1 MWRGIMQQVLID
13 ACGWVAV
20 VDSGMNFDSEALNIL
35 GRPQLLLLPKV
46 IEELRQLDAL
56 RPRGKKLLLELLT
69 AKSEEVDPRPGAGE
83 HTDDQ
88 LMDLAQASGMTVL
101 TVDVQLK
108 RRLFE
113 RAVPVL
119 EVTKKKRLRLIEGL

>member
-1 MWRGIMQQVLID
+1 MQQILID

-20 VDSGMNFDSEALNIL
+20 IDSGMNFDAEVLHIL

-46 IEELRQLDAL
+46 EEELERLDAL
-56 RPRGKKLLLELLT
+56 RPRGKKLLLTMLA
-69 AKSEEVDPRPGAGE
+69 AKSETIEPSIEAGE

-88 LMDLAQASGMTVL
+88 LVDLAHASGRIVL
-101 TVDVQLK
+101 TVDIQLK
-108 RRLFE
+108 KRLYE

-119 EVTKKKRLRLIEGL
+119 EVTKNKRLHLIEGL

>member
-1 MWRGIMQQVLID
+1 MQQVLID

>member
-1 MWRGIMQQVLID
+1 MQQILVD

-20 VDSGMNFDSEALNIL
+20 VDSGMNFDSEVLNIL

-69 AKSEEVDPRPGAGE
+69 AKSERVEPRPDAGE

-88 LMDLAQASGMTVL
+88 LVDLARASAMTVL

>member
-1 MWRGIMQQVLID
+1 MQQVLID

-88 LMDLAQASGMTVL
+88 LMDLAQSSGMTVL

>member
-1 MWRGIMQQVLID
+1 MQQVLVD

-46 IEELRQLDAL
+46 TEELRRLDEL

-69 AKSEEVDPRPGAGE
+69 AKSKEIQPRPDAGE

-88 LMDLAQASGMTVL
+88 LLDLAQASGMTVL

>member
-1 MWRGIMQQVLID
+1 MQQVLID

-56 RPRGKKLLLELLT
+56 RPRGKKLLLELLA
-69 AKSEEVDPRPGAGE
+69 AKSKEIQPRPNAGE

-88 LMDLAQASGMTVL
+88 LVDLAQASGMTVL

>member
-1 MWRGIMQQVLID
+1 MQQVLID

-20 VDSGMNFDSEALNIL
+20 IDSGMNFDSELRTSL
-35 GRPQLLLLPKV
+35 GRPELFLLPKV
-46 IEELRQLDAL
+46 MEELQRLDAL
-56 RPRGKKLLLELLT
+56 RPRGKKLLLQMLEM
-69 AKSEEVDPRPGAGE
+69 KSSEIPPRSESGS

-88 LMDLAQASGMTVL
+88 LLDLAKTSGMIVL

-113 RAVPVL
+113 QTIPVL
-119 EVTKKKRLRLIEGL
+119 EVTKKKCLRLVEGL

>member
-1 MWRGIMQQVLID
+1 MQQVLID

-69 AKSEEVDPRPGAGE
+69 AKSEEVAPRPGAGE

>member
-1 MWRGIMQQVLID
+1 MQQILID

-20 VDSGMNFDSEALNIL
+20 IDSGMNFDAELLHIL

-46 IEELRQLDAL
+46 EEELERLDAL
-56 RPRGKKLLLELLT
+56 RPRGKKLLLTMLA
-69 AKSEEVDPRPGAGE
+69 AKSETIEPSIEAGE

-88 LMDLAQASGMTVL
+88 LVDLAHASGRIVL
-101 TVDVQLK
+101 TVDIQLK
-108 RRLFE
+108 KRLYE

-119 EVTKKKRLRLIEGL
+119 EVTKNKRLHLIEGL

>member
-1 MWRGIMQQVLID
+1 MQQVLID

-20 VDSGMNFDSEALNIL
+20 IDSGMNFDAELLHIL

-46 IEELRQLDAL
+46 KEELERLDAL
-56 RPRGKKLLLELLT
+56 RPRGKKLLLTMLA
-69 AKSEEVDPRPGAGE
+69 AKSETIEPSIEAGE

-88 LMDLAQASGMTVL
+88 LVDLAHASGRIVL
-101 TVDVQLK
+101 TVDIQLK
-108 RRLFE
+108 KRLYE

-119 EVTKKKRLRLIEGL
+119 EVTKNKRLHLIEGL

>member
-1 MWRGIMQQVLID
+1 MQQVLID

-20 VDSGMNFDSEALNIL
+20 IDSGMNFDAEVLHIL

-46 IEELRQLDAL
+46 EEELERLDAL
-56 RPRGKKLLLELLT
+56 RPRGKKLLLTMLA
-69 AKSEEVDPRPGAGE
+69 AKSETIEPSIEAGE

-88 LMDLAQASGMTVL
+88 LVDLAHASGRIVL
-101 TVDVQLK
+101 TVDIQLK
-108 RRLFE
+108 KRLYE

-119 EVTKKKRLRLIEGL
+119 EVTKNKRLHLIEGL